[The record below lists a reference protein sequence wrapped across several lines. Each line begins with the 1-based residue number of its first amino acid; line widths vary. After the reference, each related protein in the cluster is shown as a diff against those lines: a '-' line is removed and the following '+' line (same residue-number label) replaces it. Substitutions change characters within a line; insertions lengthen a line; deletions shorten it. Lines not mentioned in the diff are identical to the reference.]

1 MPWWSMPIEPKD
13 EHQKP
18 LINNLRAR
26 YGVEITAMPIVVV
39 CEARNLRL
47 VTFYGRKDIKDG
59 MDAVKRW
66 RKERTE
72 RYPEDYPAAA
82 EEEKKEDEKE

>member
-39 CEARNLRL
+39 CEARELRL
-47 VTFYGRKDIKDG
+47 VTFGGLNDIKDG
-59 MDAVKRW
+59 MDAIKRW
-66 RKERTE
+66 RNKRSE
-72 RYPEDYPAAA
+72 RYPWIYPPVA
-82 EEEKKEDEKE
+82 EEER